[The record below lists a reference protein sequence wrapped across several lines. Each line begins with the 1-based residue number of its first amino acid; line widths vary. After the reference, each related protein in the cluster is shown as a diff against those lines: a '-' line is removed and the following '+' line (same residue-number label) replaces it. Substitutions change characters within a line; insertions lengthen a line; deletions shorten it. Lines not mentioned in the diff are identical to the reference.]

1 MFEYVP
7 GSANVV
13 ADALS
18 RPPVAAVELFSVSD
32 PHVVSQ
38 LSKWLAVVAP
48 HVSLANILNSACT
61 SLAAGRTLGA
71 VRCPH
76 CSALHVDTGTF
87 ATRKHVQ
94 HLCTTPDCG

>member
-7 GSANVV
+7 GSVNIV

-18 RPPVAAVELFSVSD
+18 RPPMAAAELFSVSD
-32 PHVVSQ
+32 PHVVTE
-38 LSKWLAVVAP
+38 LSKWLAVVTP
-48 HVSLANILNSACT
+48 HVSLTDVLDSAHT
-61 SLAAGRTLGA
+61 SLAAGHTLCA

-94 HLCTTPDCG
+94 HLCM